1 MLVYDVG
8 GNWLFYFLGFCA
20 RWERARRSSTRV
32 SFDLCHKTRGGS
44 SDSGS
49 VGTSLVVLLIHPR
62 LHEHGGHGGA
72 HGRVGDE
79 HRRVKVLSL
88 VDELRKGQ
96 TPREGGAR
104 ELILRR
110 LTVERGHD

>member
-1 MLVYDVG
+1 MRL
-8 GNWLFYFLGFCA
+8 
-20 RWERARRSSTRV
+20 RRPRQG
-32 SFDLCHKTRGGS
+32 RGRKQKNDRTQNSGS
-44 SDSGS
+44 S
-49 VGTSLVVLLIHPR
+49 IPR